1 MAIEPDHEA
10 KQPLGELAAAS
21 VRYKSCMS
29 GMHGPSKIGFG
40 RSPLIEVDP
49 ARHQQAL
56 SAASEPNPI
65 SDIGP

>member
-49 ARHQQAL
+49 ARCRRL
-56 SAASEPNPI
+56 
-65 SDIGP
+65 